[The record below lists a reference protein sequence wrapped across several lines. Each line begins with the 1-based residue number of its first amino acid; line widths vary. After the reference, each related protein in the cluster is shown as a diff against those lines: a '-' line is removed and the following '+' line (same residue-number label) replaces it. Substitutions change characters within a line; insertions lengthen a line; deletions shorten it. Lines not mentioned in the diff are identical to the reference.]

1 MDKKR
6 IISIEGDLY
15 ALSILAVSDEDIER
29 LVKARDGDKD
39 FWSNLEDI
47 EEDLAG
53 GAVISGFLIGREAS
67 EFQVFVGSE
76 DLSIKLKSALD
87 NHPFNLTESKFI
99 FKPNTNYLI
108 YEEWFSNGN
117 YIHSLCDDID
127 LSDLGLGIEEQDFPD
142 SSKRQVLNISYGDED
157 LKFQESTP
165 EDISLYLIRSS
176 GELINLL

>member
-29 LVKARDGDKD
+29 LVKARDDDHD
-39 FWSNLEDI
+39 FWSGLEDI
-47 EEDLAG
+47 EDDLAG

-67 EFQVFVGSE
+67 KLHVFVGSE

-87 NHPFNLTESKFI
+87 NHPFILTSSKFS
-99 FKPNTNYLI
+99 FHSNSNYLI
-108 YEEWFSNGN
+108 YEEWFSEGKF
-117 YIHSLCDDID
+117 IHSLYDDIN
-127 LSDLGLGIEEQDFPD
+127 LSNLRLGIEEQDFPD